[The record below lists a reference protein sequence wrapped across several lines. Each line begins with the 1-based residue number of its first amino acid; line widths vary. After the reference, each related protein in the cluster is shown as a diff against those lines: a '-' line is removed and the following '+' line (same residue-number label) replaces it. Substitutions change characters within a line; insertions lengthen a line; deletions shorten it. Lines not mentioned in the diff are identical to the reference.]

1 MCRDAIYTFH
11 VIVYPTIT
19 DTKVSLSF
27 LLNSTN
33 IYPTDEMHPPI
44 PYHQPKTVKISDS
57 TNLIYSPIS
66 TYSIT
71 PVTYSS
77 CEITYPPSSSGSENI
92 YSMVDKTFGEE
103 YLTSC
108 LNKINCMVC
117 NKIRDEITP
126 LSTTESM
133 PITATTIESG
143 CSCVEICDPLKEDV
157 WQVCDENLC
166 KFIKTKINTFEE
178 PKDEAPPNIVSEI
191 DTTSFVIVPAKQKS
205 PIKEKKSPTKIPA
218 TSTETRQ
225 EKLPETPQSS
235 NKTTPKTNRD
245 SCSDCCFCNPD
256 LHRNVKNSPGCNFCV
271 RKETPR
277 YELFAKTDH
286 THTQTKTK
294 DDIISTQCTKINEKI
309 KRSFVIPG
317 DSIHKNRTAS
327 TNIKNHLNRPKNINN
342 IPRASSM
349 QSIQR
354 IIHDEITTTKFKKK
368 EEPKRKEF
376 RLPSPYT
383 DISSHSYDD
392 TGSSTDFSDCSI
404 ESPKKQQKVAPTRW
418 QGGPGSFRRRM
429 TGNRAPEKKW
439 NGNKNEKQET
449 KPGWSVTVAGNYHE
463 DLAPDVEMRL
473 KFPKQQIKI
482 ETESQKSRNDDESDF
497 YENFHKEEKSSKNGI
512 RNKQPALPPPLN
524 VNPKRN
530 LTKTNGKF
538 YFHFHKD
545 FFI

>member
-1 MCRDAIYTFH
+1 
-11 VIVYPTIT
+11 
-19 DTKVSLSF
+19 
-27 LLNSTN
+27 
-33 IYPTDEMHPPI
+33 
-44 PYHQPKTVKISDS
+44 
-57 TNLIYSPIS
+57 
-66 TYSIT
+66 
-71 PVTYSS
+71 
-77 CEITYPPSSSGSENI
+77 
-92 YSMVDKTFGEE
+92 
-103 YLTSC
+103 
-108 LNKINCMVC
+108 MVC

-126 LSTTESM
+126 LSTTESL
-133 PITATTIESG
+133 PIPTSTTIESG
-143 CSCVEICDPLKEDV
+143 CSCVEKCDPLKTDNDSV
-157 WQVCDENLC
+157 WQVCDTNLC
-166 KFIKTKINTFEE
+166 KFIKTKKKSFEI
-178 PKDEAPPNIVSEI
+178 PKDDVQTPVSEI
-191 DTTSFVIVPAKQKS
+191 DTTSFVIVPTVIAKS
-205 PIKEKKSPTKIPA
+205 PVKEKKSPLKVPVICN
-218 TSTETRQ
+218 ETRN
-225 EKLPETPQSS
+225 ENIPETPQSS
-235 NKTTPKTNRD
+235 SKNTPKTTRD

-317 DSIHKNRTAS
+317 DLHHQSAKNRTAS

-404 ESPKKQQKVAPTRW
+404 ESPKKSQKIAPTRW
-418 QGGPGSFRRRM
+418 QGAPGSFRRRM
-429 TGNRAPEKKW
+429 TGNSRLQEKNW
-439 NGNKNEKQET
+439 NGNKIQKEET
-449 KPGWSVTVAGNYHE
+449 KKSPGWSVTVAGNYHE

-473 KFPKQQIKI
+473 KFPKQQIKN
-482 ETESQKSRNDDESDF
+482 ETQDSQKDRNEDESDF
-497 YENFHKEEKSSKNGI
+497 YENYHKEEKSSKNGV

-530 LTKTNGKF
+530 LTKTNGAKF
-538 YFHFHKD
+538 NSRAF
-545 FFI
+545 

>member
-1 MCRDAIYTFH
+1 
-11 VIVYPTIT
+11 
-19 DTKVSLSF
+19 
-27 LLNSTN
+27 
-33 IYPTDEMHPPI
+33 
-44 PYHQPKTVKISDS
+44 
-57 TNLIYSPIS
+57 
-66 TYSIT
+66 
-71 PVTYSS
+71 
-77 CEITYPPSSSGSENI
+77 
-92 YSMVDKTFGEE
+92 MVDKTFGEE

-108 LNKINCMVC
+108 LNKTNCMVC

-126 LSTTESM
+126 LSTTESL
-133 PITATTIESG
+133 PIPTGTTIESG
-143 CSCVEICDPLKEDV
+143 CSCVEKCDPLKADNGNV
-157 WQVCDENLC
+157 WQVCDTNLC
-166 KFIKTKINTFEE
+166 KFIKTKIETFEI
-178 PKDEAPPNIVSEI
+178 PKDDVPQTPFPEI
-191 DTTSFVIVPAKQKS
+191 DTTSFVIVPAKEKSQIKEMKS
-205 PIKEKKSPTKIPA
+205 PSKAPVIC
-218 TSTETRQ
+218 TETRHD
-225 EKLPETPQSS
+225 KLPETPQSS
-235 NKTTPKTNRD
+235 NKNSPKTNRD

-317 DSIHKNRTAS
+317 DAPSHHQTHKNRTAS

-368 EEPKRKEF
+368 EEQKRKEF

-404 ESPKKQQKVAPTRW
+404 ESPKKLQKVAPTRW
-418 QGGPGSFRRRM
+418 QGAPGSFRRRM
-429 TGNRAPEKKW
+429 TGNRVQEKKW
-439 NGNKNEKQET
+439 NGNKSEKEET
-449 KPGWSVTVAGNYHE
+449 KKSPGWSVTVAGNYHE

-473 KFPKQQIKI
+473 KFPKQQIKN
-482 ETESQKSRNDDESDF
+482 ETQESQKGRNDDESDF
-497 YENFHKEEKSSKNGI
+497 YESYHKEEKSSKNGI

-530 LTKTNGKF
+530 LTKKQGIFFLTF
-538 YFHFHKD
+538 IHFD
-545 FFI
+545 